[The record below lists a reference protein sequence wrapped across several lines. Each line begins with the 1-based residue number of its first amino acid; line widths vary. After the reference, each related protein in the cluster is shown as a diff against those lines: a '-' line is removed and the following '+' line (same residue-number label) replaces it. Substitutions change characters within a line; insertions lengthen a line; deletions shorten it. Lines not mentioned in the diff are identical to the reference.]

1 MKTFTRPRN
10 LAVLAEALLAAAVL
24 VTAPAV
30 AQNEEEPR
38 LGWFDIA
45 ELSVFASGGNSEV
58 QTISLRNTAGR
69 VWESS
74 SLEIV
79 AGAVRAQSTTT
90 SRVAVGSPID
100 FVVRDSSETALTAE
114 NYFLRGRYDRE
125 VSEKRFWFAGLGWD
139 RNEFAGIDSRIAAL
153 GGVGHMWFERDS
165 GRFRTDY
172 GVTYTGQKDVS
183 GATGS
188 FAGLRFSYDYS
199 RQLNVATG
207 LTSTLA
213 IDQNLD
219 DTEDYRADLVNTI
232 SVAMSKRLALKASLQ
247 LLFDNRPALTDI
259 PLIRGDSLD
268 GSRVLVELDNLDS
281 VLMVSLVTNF

>member
-1 MKTFTRPRN
+1 
-10 LAVLAEALLAAAVL
+10 
-24 VTAPAV
+24 
-30 AQNEEEPR
+30 
-38 LGWFDIA
+38 
-45 ELSVFASGGNSEV
+45 
-58 QTISLRNTAGR
+58 
-69 VWESS
+69 
-74 SLEIV
+74 
-79 AGAVRAQSTTT
+79 
-90 SRVAVGSPID
+90 
-100 FVVRDSSETALTAE
+100 
-114 NYFLRGRYDRE
+114 
-125 VSEKRFWFAGLGWD
+125 
-139 RNEFAGIDSRIAAL
+139 
-153 GGVGHMWFERDS
+153 MWFERDS
-165 GRFRTDY
+165 ARFRTDY

-232 SVAMSKRLALKASLQ
+232 SVAMSKRLALKASFQ